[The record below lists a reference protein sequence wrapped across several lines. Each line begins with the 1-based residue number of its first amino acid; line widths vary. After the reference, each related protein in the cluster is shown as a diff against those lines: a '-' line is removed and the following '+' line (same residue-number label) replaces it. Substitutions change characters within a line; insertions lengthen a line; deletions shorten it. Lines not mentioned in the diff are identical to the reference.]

1 MAATIEKIDR
11 IPATEVI
18 DEDELKQIIYIL
30 PVDPRTNRIMLTAGL
45 KDDVEKWEL
54 AKCEVESHENQEA
67 DVHREVYEQVG
78 VRGEI
83 IGLCG
88 SFYKC
93 NNLGKPKTHIK
104 IYEFQINELI
114 KKWPLRKKRDRRWF
128 NLEEVSSIMSHKPY
142 LLQSFQMTTLM
153 NTR

>member
-1 MAATIEKIDR
+1 
-11 IPATEVI
+11 
-18 DEDELKQIIYIL
+18 
-30 PVDPRTNRIMLTAGL
+30 MLTAGI
-45 KDDVEKWEL
+45 KNDIEKWEL
-54 AKCEVESHENQEA
+54 AKCEAESHENQEA

-83 IGLCG
+83 IGLVG

-93 NNLGKPKTHIK
+93 NDKGRPKSHIK
-104 IYEFQINELI
+104 IYELQINELI
-114 KKWPLRKKRDRRWF
+114 KKWPARKKRDRRWF

-153 NTR
+153 NTH